1 MKKSFLFLSVCA
13 FATCQNV
20 SAQVGIGTSEP
31 KSSLHIV
38 GQSNLSNVADGVI
51 APRIS
56 KQNLA
61 NKANGVYT
69 LDHVG
74 SVVYVDTITTVNS
87 GPSLSQVSNI
97 KTLGYYYFDGQRWQ
111 PIAGDTTNDAWINN
125 ETNNRVEL
133 ATTSKG
139 EARST
144 NTNLYI
150 QDAGNVGVGT
160 QAPSAK
166 LHVNGNLKIETMD
179 TYNADV
185 AKPVYWNPETKSL
198 STTLVQRPFYNFK
211 YKLRAS
217 KNEDWIN
224 NFNTLIDATKYTVII
239 TSAVLRQSNINGDT
253 FNTNEANAYINLFNV
268 NSGSNNANDLKQVLP
283 NIAPFIENNTWRIR
297 ADFVNTAPY
306 RANTSVDSYF
316 LWEID
321 VLVINN
327 NSINTLD
334 VQLHKLDSSSGTAT
348 QNPIPPSVTT
358 P

>member
-1 MKKSFLFLSVCA
+1 MDIIILM
-13 FATCQNV
+13 
-20 SAQVGIGTSEP
+20 
-31 KSSLHIV
+31 
-38 GQSNLSNVADGVI
+38 
-51 APRIS
+51 
-56 KQNLA
+56 
-61 NKANGVYT
+61 
-69 LDHVG
+69 
-74 SVVYVDTITTVNS
+74 VN
-87 GPSLSQVSNI
+87 
-97 KTLGYYYFDGQRWQ
+97 
-111 PIAGDTTNDAWINN
+111 AGNQLRNDAWVNN
-125 ETNNRVEL
+125 ETNSRVEL

-139 EARST
+139 ETRTA
-144 NTNLYI
+144 NNNFFI
-150 QDAGNVGVGT
+150 QDVGNVGIGT
-160 QAPSAK
+160 QTPTAK
-166 LHVNGNLKIETMD
+166 LHVNGNLKVETMD

-224 NFNTLIDATKYTVII
+224 NFNTLIDATKYTLII
-239 TSAVLRQSNINGDT
+239 TSAVLRQSNINGET
-253 FNTNEANAYINLFNV
+253 FNNSDANAYINLFNT
-268 NSGSNNANDLKQVLP
+268 NAGSENVKDYKQVLP
-283 NIAPFIENNTWRIR
+283 NIVPFVEGNTWRVR

-306 RANTSVDSYF
+306 RANSAVDSYF

-334 VQLHKLDSSSGTAT
+334 SQLHKLDSNSGSAT